1 VYNCPS
7 SGYQTCTNDFIAQ
20 AQCVSSSSL
29 LVDNNVMAQ
38 AYSNGNCV
46 KTANQDASEPHAAAA
61 AAAAGCWPPPLPSS

>member
-1 VYNCPS
+1 
-7 SGYQTCTNDFIAQ
+7 
-20 AQCVSSSSL
+20 
-29 LVDNNVMAQ
+29 VMAQ